1 MQALVGLV
9 VFLGLA
15 WAVSEGR
22 RNVAFRP
29 VLIGLFLQFLLAL
42 LLFKID
48 WIAKALGSMNSIVA
62 ALEAATV
69 QGSSFLFGYLG
80 GGEAPFEV
88 ARASA
93 TYLFAFRVLPQVIV
107 FSVVIAILWY
117 WRVLPLFVRGFGWL
131 LKRSLGISGALGI
144 AGASTLF
151 LGMVETPLVIRA
163 YLNSLT
169 RSEYF
174 TVMTFGMSTVAGS
187 VMVLYASVLTG
198 VIDGIVGHIIAASIL
213 NIVGAIYV
221 ARIMVPETHDQSDR
235 AENDSLRVTS
245 LRYQSFMD
253 AVSTGTGDG
262 LNLAVNVGA
271 SLLVLISLVALVN
284 GVLGFI
290 YADLSLQQIF
300 GWLFAPVAWLI
311 GIPWHEAVSAGSL
324 LGIKLVLN
332 ELVAYLELAQ
342 RHSQFSEQTRLI
354 MIYALCGFA
363 NFGSL
368 GILLGGLSTL
378 VPERRSETLE
388 IGPKSL
394 ISGTIVSFITAS
406 IVALTAQI

>member
-9 VFLGLA
+9 VFLVLA

-22 RNVAFRP
+22 RNVVLKP
-29 VLIGLFLQFLLAL
+29 VLTGLFLQFLLAL

-48 WIAKALGSMNSIVA
+48 WIAKALGSLNSIVA

-80 GGEAPFEV
+80 GGQAPFEV
-88 ARASA
+88 TQASA

-131 LKRSLGISGALGI
+131 LKRSLGISGALGT

-163 YLNSLT
+163 YLKSLT

-187 VMVLYASVLTG
+187 VMVLYASVLVG
-198 VIDGIVGHIIAASIL
+198 VIEGIVGHIIAASVL

-221 ARIMVPETHDQSDR
+221 ARIMVPETDDHSDLVEKEPR
-235 AENDSLRVTS
+235 RETS

-271 SLLVLISLVALVN
+271 SLLVLLSLVALVN
-284 GVLGFI
+284 GVLGFV

-300 GWLFAPVAWLI
+300 GWLFAPVAWLV
-311 GIPWHEAVSAGSL
+311 GIPWQEAVSAGSL
-324 LGIKLVLN
+324 LGTKLVLN
-332 ELVAYLELAQ
+332 ELVAYLELAEL
-342 RHSQFSEQTRLI
+342 HTQFTDQTRLI
-354 MIYALCGFA
+354 MTYALCGFA

-378 VPERRSETLE
+378 VPERIKETLE
-388 IGPKSL
+388 IAPKSL
-394 ISGTIVSFITAS
+394 ISGTIVSLITAS
-406 IVALTAQI
+406 MVALVSQI